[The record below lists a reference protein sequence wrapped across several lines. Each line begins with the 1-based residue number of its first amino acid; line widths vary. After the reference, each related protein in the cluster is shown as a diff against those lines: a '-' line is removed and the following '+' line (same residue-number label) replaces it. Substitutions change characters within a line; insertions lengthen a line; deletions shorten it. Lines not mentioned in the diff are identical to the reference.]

1 MAYRSNKRKVPQDKQ
16 ECDPKRNRANAR
28 RQKKLRRRA
37 EGAVTD

>member
-1 MAYRSNKRKVPQDKQ
+1 MAYSKRKGQQ
-16 ECDPKRNRANAR
+16 EKPDPKRNRANAR

>member
-1 MAYRSNKRKVPQDKQ
+1 MAYNSKRKVQDSKPGS
-16 ECDPKRNRANAR
+16 DPKRNRANAR